1 MISSHTHVKTA
12 LITGS
17 TSGIGLA
24 IAAAM
29 SAAGWRIALH
39 GLGARDEVAKAID
52 EVSARGTAESSPK
65 HFEADLRSAAAAR
78 QLIVDVEDAMGHVD
92 LLVNNAGIQF
102 TARVE
107 DFPVSKWDEII
118 AINLSSVFH
127 VSAAVLPGMQ
137 ERQHGRIINIASAHG
152 LVASAEKAAYVAAK
166 HGVVGLTKTI
176 ALENAKSDITCNA
189 ICPGWV
195 KTGLVETQ
203 INKYMERNNVSYQ
216 DAMAAL
222 LSGKEPSERF
232 TTPDQIAAAVL
243 FLASEAGNNITG
255 ISLAMDGGWTAQ

>member
-1 MISSHTHVKTA
+1 MTQSNSRVKTA

-24 IAAAM
+24 IAQAL
-29 SAAGWRIALH
+29 SKAGWRIALH
-39 GLGARDEVAKAID
+39 GLGSADEVAKAID
-52 EVSARGTAESSPK
+52 QVTASASQPDSPK
-65 HFEADLRSAAAAR
+65 HFDADLRSASAAR
-78 QLIVDVEDAMGHVD
+78 QLVADVEGSIGPID

-107 DFPVSKWDEII
+107 DFPVSKWDDII
-118 AINLSSVFH
+118 AINLSSAFH
-127 VSAAVLPGMQ
+127 TSAAVLPGMQ
-137 ERQHGRIINIASAHG
+137 KRRYGRIVNIASAHG

-195 KTGLVETQ
+195 KTALVEAQ
-203 INKYMERNNVSYQ
+203 IQKLMDRKSLSYEN
-216 DAMAAL
+216 ATAAL
-222 LSGKEPSERF
+222 LSEKEPSERF
-232 TTPDQIAAAVL
+232 TTPEQIAATVL
-243 FLASEAGNNITG
+243 FLAGDAGNNITG

>member
-1 MISSHTHVKTA
+1 MSSGSNMQIA

-17 TSGIGLA
+17 TSGIGLT
-24 IAAAM
+24 IAEAL
-29 SAAGWRIALH
+29 SANDWQIALH
-39 GLGARDEVAKAID
+39 GLGSSEQVSKAVDRVAARAIGP
-52 EVSARGTAESSPK
+52 STPK
-65 HFEADLRSAAAAR
+65 HFSADLQSAKAAR
-78 QLIVDVEDAMGHVD
+78 QLVAEVEASLGQID

-127 VSAAVLPGMQ
+127 VSAAALPAMQ
-137 ERQHGRIINIASAHG
+137 KRQAGCIVNIASAHG
-152 LVASAEKAAYVAAK
+152 LVASAEKVAYVAAK

-176 ALENAKSDITCNA
+176 ALENAKSHITCNA

-195 KTGLVETQ
+195 KTGLVEMQ
-203 INKYMERNNVSYQ
+203 IGKYMERSGLTHQ
-216 DAMAAL
+216 DATAAL
-222 LSGKEPSERF
+222 LSAKEPSERF
-232 TTPDQIAAAVL
+232 TTPEQIATAVL
-243 FLASEAGNNITG
+243 FLESEAGSNITG

>member
-1 MISSHTHVKTA
+1 MKTA

-24 IAAAM
+24 IADAL

-39 GLGARDEVAKAID
+39 GLGTANEIANAVDQVASRATHAD
-52 EVSARGTAESSPK
+52 LPR
-65 HFEADLRSAAAAR
+65 HFDADLRTASAAR
-78 QLIVDVEDAMGHVD
+78 RLIADVEDSFGHVD

-107 DFPVSKWDEII
+107 DFPITKWDDII

-127 VSAAVLPGMQ
+127 TCAAVLPGMR
-137 ERQHGRIINIASAHG
+137 ERDYGRIINMASVHGLIAST
-152 LVASAEKAAYVAAK
+152 EKAAYVAAK

-176 ALENAKSDITCNA
+176 ALENAKSNVTCNA

-195 KTGLVETQ
+195 KTALLDAQ
-203 INKYMERNNVSYQ
+203 IDRKMGHANLSYLG
-216 DAMAAL
+216 AIAAL
-222 LSGKEPSERF
+222 LSEKEPSERF
-232 TTPDQIAAAVL
+232 TTPEHIAAAVL
-243 FLASEAGNNITG
+243 FLVGEAGSNITG
-255 ISLAMDGGWTAQ
+255 ISLPMDGGWTAQ